1 MHLIASI
8 PGGWNPDDDG
18 VFHVQQSP
26 GDIIYLSAADTEL
39 LSLREA
45 WAELH
50 QHPEMFVSEDNSAKD
65 NNPIELPSLRLAN
78 LLYFKQELTI
88 DTYLE
93 EVVPHAR
100 LVVLR
105 LLGGKAYFQYLI
117 EAFQAVCEDH
127 NIPILFLPGY
137 DTPDLE
143 LMHCSSAPLE
153 VVHQAW
159 QYLAAG
165 GSQNLD
171 NCLKY
176 LLTTFFSFKTSINPV
191 VQVPDLFIAEEY
203 LPVSKSKSAQVV
215 ILAYRTHY
223 LANNLAPIHT
233 LADRLK
239 SYDLEPVVVFAH
251 TLRDDHISDD
261 LYNLLEQKGAK
272 NIACVINTT
281 SFSIKPMGQEAQAN
295 FIFERWRVPVIQAI
309 MASATRDSW
318 QEGLFGLSPTDIA
331 MNIALPE
338 VDGRIITQPISFKK
352 QLDKD
357 TLTDADLVMYEP
369 YEEGCQWIA
378 DLAHRYITLSQK
390 KNEEK
395 KIALVLP
402 NYPNK
407 DSRLANG
414 VGLDTPESAAAI
426 LNTLKEAEY
435 TLEDSINWDS
445 AYLMERLTQ
454 HITNDLD
461 TVDYRRY
468 EVYLEKADF
477 ETYYKTIPSELRE
490 AIQKQWGNPYDD
502 PYFVHNRFVFAGF
515 VTGNVFVSIQPSR
528 GYHIDP
534 QTTYHSPDLPPPWY
548 YLAYYCWVQLHF
560 EADALI
566 HLGKHGNLEWLP
578 GKSVALNPESCF
590 PAHIFQAIPHFY
602 PFIVN
607 DPGEGTQAKRR
618 NQAVILDHLIPP
630 MTRAETYGDLL
641 ELENLIDEY
650 YQAANLDPKRAKL
663 LRQQIVKLTQ
673 KAQLNIDLGVET
685 DDIDALL
692 VTLDGYLCEIK
703 EAQIRDGLHILGQ
716 APEQEQL
723 IDLLVALHRI
733 PQAGNLGITQALAK
747 DLHLG
752 IDPIHT
758 DYETSVAT
766 AIVTSNEA
774 ITSNLEALGL
784 TLPDVIRN
792 VGDVVALLETI
803 AKTYLTQKLDNKLV
817 VAQGIWP
824 LFEQVINQITT
835 DTLSKVQAA
844 QEELDN
850 LLIGLNGQYI
860 PSGPSGAP
868 TRGRLDILPTGRNFY
883 SVDIRTV
890 PTEAVYTL
898 GQKSAQLLIERYMQE
913 NGDYPRHIALSV
925 WGTATM
931 RTGGDDLAQALAL
944 MGVRPVWQKAS
955 RRVRDFEIIPLVQ
968 LGRPRVDVTLRISGF
983 FRDAFPDMISLFN
996 AVVEK
1001 LAHLNESPEDN
1012 PIRGNFLKEQQQWKA
1027 QGITEEAA
1035 TEKALYRVFGSKP
1048 GAYGAGLQT
1057 LIDEKSWETRDDL
1070 AQVYI
1075 QWSAY
1080 AYTQKGGKS
1089 AHEAFV
1095 NRLKNVEI
1103 VLQNQDNREH
1113 DLLDSDD
1120 YYQFQGGLSNAV
1132 TSVKGNAPDIYFG
1145 DHARP
1150 ENPKIKSLKEELL
1163 KVYRSRVV
1171 NPKWIEGVKRH
1182 GYKGAF
1188 EMAATMDYLFAYD
1201 ATTDLIEDFMYEGI
1215 TEAYLLDE
1223 VNRDFIQEVN
1233 PWALQDMS
1241 ERMLEAIQRGMWKA
1255 PSPETKEALEQIYL
1269 QADDVLEEKSGTT
1282 SKY

>member
-8 PGGWNPDDDG
+8 PGGWNPDDEG
-18 VFHVQQSP
+18 VFHIQQSP

-39 LSLREA
+39 FSLREA
-45 WAELH
+45 WADLH
-50 QHPEMFVSEDNSAKD
+50 QHPEIFSKGDQDSPTEAF
-65 NNPIELPSLRLAN
+65 PSLRLAN

-127 NIPILFLPGY
+127 GIPILFLPGY

-143 LMHCSSAPLE
+143 LMHCSSVPLE
-153 VVHQAW
+153 MVHQTW

-165 GSQNLD
+165 GSQNLG

-176 LLTTFFSFKTSINPV
+176 LLDAFFSLKTSVEPV
-191 VQVPDLFIAEEY
+191 VSIPDLFVDQAYEPIRSSGK
-203 LPVSKSKSAQVV
+203 PQVV
-215 ILAYRTHY
+215 ILVYRTHY

-233 LADRLK
+233 LAKALQEHA
-239 SYDLEPVVVFAH
+239 LEPVVVFAH

-261 LYNLLEQKGAK
+261 LYHLLEQKGADR
-272 NIACVINTT
+272 IACVINTT

-295 FIFERWRVPVIQAI
+295 FIFERWQVPVIQAM
-309 MASATRDSW
+309 MASATLESW

-338 VDGRIITQPISFKK
+338 VDGRIITRPISFKK

-357 TLTDADLVMYEP
+357 ALTDADLVVYEP
-369 YEEGCQWIA
+369 YQAGCQWIA
-378 DLAHRYITLSQK
+378 DLAKRYIALGQK
-390 KNEEK
+390 KNAEK

-414 VGLDTPESAAAI
+414 VGLDTPESAAAF
-426 LNTLKEAEY
+426 LNAIKAAGY
-435 TLEDSINWDS
+435 TLDDTTNWDS
-445 AYLMERLTQ
+445 AALMERLTQ

-461 TVDYRRY
+461 TADYRRY

-477 ETYYKTIPSELRE
+477 EKYYHTIPTAIRE
-490 AIQKQWGNPYDD
+490 AIEQQWGHPYDD
-502 PYFVHNRFVFAGF
+502 PYFIDERFGLAGF
-515 VTGNVFVSIQPSR
+515 VVGNVMVSIQPSR

-534 QTTYHSPDLPPPWY
+534 QSTYHSPDLPPPWY
-548 YLAYYCWVQLHF
+548 YLAYYYWVQSHF
-560 EADALI
+560 GADALI

-578 GKSVALNPESCF
+578 GKSVALDLESCF
-590 PAHIFQAIPHFY
+590 PAHIFQALPHFY

-618 NQAVILDHLIPP
+618 NQAVIIDHLIPP

-650 YQAANLDPKRAKL
+650 YQAASLDPKRTKL
-663 LRQQIVKLTQ
+663 LQQQIVDLTK
-673 KAQLNIDLGVET
+673 KAQLTLDLGLET
-685 DDIDALL
+685 NDIDALL
-692 VTLDGYLCEIK
+692 VGLDGYLCEIK

-716 APEQEQL
+716 APDNEQL

-733 PQAGNLGITQALAK
+733 PQAGQQGITQALAQDFK
-747 DLHLG
+747 LT
-752 IDPIHT
+752 IDPVHT
-758 DYETSVAT
+758 DY
-766 AIVTSNEA
+766 AILVNQ
-774 ITSNLEALGL
+774 EALPFDGAAWQTCWEKLDL
-784 TLPDVIRN
+784 TPPQYFN
-792 VGDVVALLETI
+792 NTGDVVAFLEQI
-803 AKTYLTQKLDNKLV
+803 VKAYLTQKLQYSLEV
-817 VAQGIWP
+817 PEGIWP
-824 LFEQVINQITT
+824 RFEQVMRQIET
-835 DTLSKVQAA
+835 DTLPKVQTTQ
-844 QEELDN
+844 QELGN
-850 LLIGLNGQYI
+850 LLLGLSGQYV

-890 PTEAVYTL
+890 PTEAAYTL

-955 RRVRDFEIIPLVQ
+955 RRVRDFEVIPIAQ

-983 FRDAFPDMISLFN
+983 FRDAFPDMIALFN

-1012 PIRGNFLKEQQQWKA
+1012 SIRANFLKEQQQWMSE
-1027 QGITEEAA
+1027 GVSEEMAS
-1035 TEKALYRVFGSKP
+1035 EKALYRVFGSKP

-1057 LIDEKSWETRDDL
+1057 LIDEKNWETRDDL

-1080 AYTQKGGKS
+1080 AYTKKGGKS
-1089 AHEAFV
+1089 AYEAFV

-1132 TSVKGNAPDIYFG
+1132 ATVKGSAPEIYFG

-1150 ENPKIKSLKEELL
+1150 ENPKIKTLKEELL

-1171 NPKWIEGVKRH
+1171 NPKWIAGVKRH

-1201 ATTDLIEDFMYEGI
+1201 ATTDLIDDFMYEGI

-1223 VNRDFIQEVN
+1223 ANRKFIEEVN

-1241 ERMLEAIQRGMWKA
+1241 ERMLEAIQRGMWKS
-1255 PSPETKEALEQIYL
+1255 PSPETKEAIEQIYL
-1269 QADDVLEEKSGTT
+1269 QADEVLEDKSSTT
-1282 SKY
+1282 SKF

>member
-45 WAELH
+45 WAGLH
-50 QHPEMFVSEDNSAKD
+50 LHPEKFTSGDNTVAK
-65 NNPIELPSLRLAN
+65 ELPSLRLAN

-127 NIPILFLPGY
+127 GIPILFLPGY

-143 LMHCSSAPLE
+143 LMHCSSVPLE
-153 VVHQAW
+153 TVHQVW

-165 GSQNLD
+165 GSQNLE

-176 LLTTFFSFKTSINPV
+176 LLNNFFSLKTAINSV
-191 VQVPDLFIAEEY
+191 VQVPDLFIADEY
-203 LPVSKSKSAQVV
+203 LPTQTTGQAQVV

-223 LANNLAPIHT
+223 LASNLAPIHT
-233 LADRLK
+233 LAAQLIAHN
-239 SYDLEPVVVFAH
+239 LEPVVVFAH

-261 LYNLLEQKGAK
+261 LYNLLEQNGAQ

-281 SFSIKPMGQEAQAN
+281 SFSIKPMGGQAQTN
-295 FIFERWRVPVIQAI
+295 FIFERWGVPVIQAI
-309 MASATRDSW
+309 MASATREAW
-318 QEGLFGLSPTDIA
+318 EEGLFGLSPTDIA

-338 VDGRIITQPISFKK
+338 VDGRIITQPISFKH

-357 TLTDADLVMYEP
+357 ALTDADLVRYEP
-369 YEEGCQWIA
+369 YVEGCQWIA
-378 DLAHRYITLSQK
+378 DLAQRYVALGQK
-390 KNEEK
+390 RNEDK
-395 KIALVLP
+395 KIALILP

-414 VGLDTPESAAAI
+414 VGLDTPESAANI
-426 LNTLKEAEY
+426 LNVLAEAGY
-435 TLEDSINWDS
+435 TLNSSTDWSS
-445 AYLMERLTQ
+445 AIVMERLTQ

-468 EVYLEKADF
+468 EVHLAKADF
-477 ETYYKTIPSELRE
+477 EAYYATIPVALRD
-490 AIQKQWGNPYDD
+490 AVQQQWGNPYDD
-502 PYFVHNRFVFAGF
+502 PYFVNNQFVFAGF
-515 VTGNVFVSIQPSR
+515 VTGNVLVSIQPSR

-534 QTTYHSPDLPPPWY
+534 QATYHSPDLPPPWY
-548 YLAYYCWVQLHF
+548 YLAYYCWVQHHF

-578 GKSVALNPESCF
+578 GKSVALNPETCF
-590 PAHIFQAIPHFY
+590 PAHIFKATPHFY

-618 NQAVILDHLIPP
+618 NHAVILDHLIPP

-650 YQAANLDPKRAKL
+650 YQAANLDPKRTKL

-673 KAQLNIDLGVET
+673 KAQLNIDLGVTT

-703 EAQIRDGLHILGQ
+703 EAQIRDGLHILGR
-716 APEQEQL
+716 APENDQL
-723 IDLLVALHRI
+723 IDLLVALHRV
-733 PQAGNLGITQALAK
+733 PQVGTLGITQALAK
-747 DLHLG
+747 DLQLPF
-752 IDPIHT
+752 DPIHA
-758 DYETSVAT
+758 DYETLVEATVLTTNEPLNTHVA
-766 AIVTSNEA
+766 
-774 ITSNLEALGL
+774 ALGL
-784 TLPDVIRN
+784 SLPAVLRN
-792 VGDVVALLETI
+792 VGDVVAFLESI
-803 AKTYLTQKLDNKLV
+803 AKTYLSQKLDNQLTV
-817 VAQGIWP
+817 PQGVWQ
-824 LFEQVINQITT
+824 LFEELINQITT
-835 DTLSKVQAA
+835 DTWAKVQAA
-844 QEELDN
+844 QDELAN
-850 LLIGLNGQYI
+850 LLVGLNGQYV
-860 PSGPSGAP
+860 PSGASGAP

-890 PTEAVYTL
+890 PTEAAYTL

-944 MGVRPVWQKAS
+944 MGVRPVWQRAS

-996 AVVEK
+996 AVVAK

-1012 PIRGNFLKEQQQWKA
+1012 PIRANFLKEQQQWKA
-1027 QGITEEAA
+1027 QGIDEAA
-1035 TEKALYRVFGSKP
+1035 ANEKALYRVFGSKP

-1057 LIDEKSWETRDDL
+1057 LIDEKNWETRDDL

-1089 AHEAFV
+1089 AHGAFI

-1132 TSVKGNAPDIYFG
+1132 NTVKGEAPEIYFG

-1150 ENPKIKSLKEELL
+1150 ENPKMKSLKEELL

-1201 ATTDLIEDFMYEGI
+1201 ATTDLIDDFMYEGV
-1215 TEAYLLDE
+1215 TEAYLLDDT
-1223 VNRDFIQEVN
+1223 NREFIREVN

-1255 PSPETKEALEQIYL
+1255 PSPAIKEALEQIYL
-1269 QADDVLEEKSGTT
+1269 QADDVLEERSGEDA
-1282 SKY
+1282 KI

>member
-18 VFHVQQSP
+18 VFHIEQSP

-39 LSLREA
+39 LSLHKV
-45 WAELH
+45 WTNLH
-50 QHPEMFVSEDNSAKD
+50 Q
-65 NNPIELPSLRLAN
+65 NPQVFAQQDGSVVQALPSLRLAN

-93 EVVPHAR
+93 EVVPQAR

-127 NIPILFLPGY
+127 NIPLLFLPGY

-143 LMHCSSAPLE
+143 LMHCSTVPLE
-153 VVHQAW
+153 VVHQTW

-165 GSQNLD
+165 GNDNLD

-176 LLTTFFSFKTSINPV
+176 LLNSFFALKTSIAPV
-191 VQVPDLFIAEEY
+191 ASVPDLFISEEY
-203 LPVSKSKSAQVV
+203 CPNRNPAQDQVV
-215 ILAYRTHY
+215 ILVYRTHY
-223 LANNLAPIHT
+223 LADNLAPIHM
-233 LADRLK
+233 LAKQLQAHQ
-239 SYDLEPVVVFAH
+239 LEPIVVFAH
-251 TLRDDHISDD
+251 TLRDDHVSDD
-261 LYNLLEQKGAK
+261 LYNLLEQNKAH

-295 FIFERWRVPVIQAI
+295 FIFERWQVPVIQAM
-309 MASATRDSW
+309 MASATRESW

-352 QLDKD
+352 QLEKD
-357 TLTDADLVMYEP
+357 ALTEADLVMYEP
-369 YEEGCQWIA
+369 YVEGCQWVA
-378 DLAHRYITLSQK
+378 DLAYRYVSLHRKS
-390 KNEEK
+390 NEEK
-395 KIALVLP
+395 KIALILP

-414 VGLDTPESAAAI
+414 VGLDTPASAAAV
-426 LNTLKEAEY
+426 LNKLQAAGY
-435 TLEDSINWDS
+435 TLEETIHWDS
-445 AYLMERLTQ
+445 GLLMECLTQ

-477 ETYYKTIPSELRE
+477 EAYYATIPRELRK
-490 AIQKQWGNPYDD
+490 AIEQQWGNPYDD
-502 PYFVHNRFVFAGF
+502 PYFVNNRFVFAGF
-515 VTGNVFVSIQPSR
+515 IIGNVFVSIQPSR
-528 GYHIDP
+528 GYHVDP
-534 QTTYHSPDLPPPWY
+534 QATYHSPDLSPPWY
-548 YLAYYCWVQLHF
+548 YLAYYCWVQRHF
-560 EADALI
+560 KADALI

-590 PAHIFQAIPHFY
+590 PAHIFNALPHFY

-618 NQAVILDHLIPP
+618 NQAVIIDHLIPP

-673 KAQLNIDLGVET
+673 KAQLNIDLGVAT

-692 VTLDGYLCEIK
+692 VMLDGYLCEIK

-716 APEQEQL
+716 APENEQL
-723 IDLLVALHRI
+723 VDLLVALHRI
-733 PQAGNLGITQALAK
+733 PQSGNLGITQALAK
-747 DLHLG
+747 DLQLAL
-752 IDPIHT
+752 DPIHT
-758 DYETSVAT
+758 DYT
-766 AIVTSNEA
+766 ALVDK
-774 ITSNLEALGL
+774 EALTFSDSIL
-784 TLPDVIRN
+784 LAFKDLNIQLPDTPRH
-792 VGDVVALLETI
+792 VGEVVAFLESI
-803 AKTYLTQKLDNKLV
+803 AKTYLTQKLQHKLTLPL
-817 VAQGIWP
+817 GIWP
-824 LFEQVINQITT
+824 QFEQVIHQIATN
-835 DTLSKVQAA
+835 TLLKVHAA

-850 LLIGLNGQYI
+850 LLVGLQGRYV

-890 PTEAVYTL
+890 PTEAAYTL

-944 MGVRPVWQKAS
+944 MGVRPVWQRAS
-955 RRVRDFEIIPLVQ
+955 RRVRDFEIIPLAK

-1012 PIRGNFLKEQQQWKA
+1012 PIRANFLKEQQAWMA
-1027 QGITEEAA
+1027 QGMPEEVAN
-1035 TEKALYRVFGSKP
+1035 EKALYRVFGSKP

-1080 AYTQKGGKS
+1080 AYTKKGGKS

-1132 TSVKGNAPDIYFG
+1132 TSVKGTAPEIYFG

-1150 ENPKIKSLKEELL
+1150 ENPKMKSLKEELL

-1171 NPKWIEGVKRH
+1171 NPKWIAGVKRH

-1215 TEAYLLDE
+1215 TEAYLLDDAT
-1223 VNRDFIQEVN
+1223 RDFIQEVN

-1241 ERMLEAIQRGMWKA
+1241 ERMLEAIQRGMWK
-1255 PSPETKEALEQIYL
+1255 SPLPATKEALEQIYL

-1282 SKY
+1282 SKL

>member
-18 VFHVQQSP
+18 VFHIEQSP

-39 LSLREA
+39 LSLHKA
-45 WAELH
+45 WADLH
-50 QHPEMFVSEDNSAKD
+50 QTPEIFTQEDGTAVQA
-65 NNPIELPSLRLAN
+65 LPSLRLAN

-93 EVVPHAR
+93 EVVPQAR

-143 LMHCSSAPLE
+143 LMHCSTVPLE
-153 VVHQAW
+153 VVHQTW

-165 GSQNLD
+165 GNENLD

-176 LLTTFFSFKTSINPV
+176 LLASFFSLKTPLTPITA
-191 VQVPDLFIAEEY
+191 VPDLFIAKEY
-203 LPVSKSKSAQVV
+203 SPTNDSTQAQVV
-215 ILAYRTHY
+215 LLAYRTHY

-233 LADRLK
+233 LAEQLK
-239 SYDLEPVVVFAH
+239 AYGLEPIVVFAH
-251 TLRDDHISDD
+251 TLRDDHVSDN
-261 LYNLLEQKGAK
+261 LYNLLEQNGAY

-295 FIFERWRVPVIQAI
+295 FIFERWKVPVIQAI
-309 MASATRDSW
+309 MASATRESW

-352 QLDKD
+352 QLEKD
-357 TLTDADLVMYEP
+357 ALTEADLVMYEP
-369 YEEGCQWIA
+369 YIEGCQWVA
-378 DLAHRYITLSQK
+378 DLAHRYITLK
-390 KNEEK
+390 YKENRDK
-395 KIALVLP
+395 KIALILP

-414 VGLDTPESAAAI
+414 VGLDTPASAAAV
-426 LNTLKEAEY
+426 LNKLQDADY
-435 TLEDSINWDS
+435 TLGEATVWDS
-445 AYLMERLTQ
+445 AMLMERLTQ

-477 ETYYKTIPSELRE
+477 EAYYTTIPQELRE
-490 AIQKQWGNPYDD
+490 AIQQQWGNPYDD
-502 PYFVHNRFVFAGF
+502 PYFVNNHFVFAGF
-515 VTGNVFVSIQPSR
+515 IAGNVFVSIQPSR

-534 QTTYHSPDLPPPWY
+534 QATYHSPDLPPPWY
-548 YLAYYCWVQLHF
+548 YLAYYHWVQKHF

-618 NQAVILDHLIPP
+618 NQAVIIDHLIPP

-650 YQAANLDPKRAKL
+650 YQAANLDPKRTKL
-663 LRQQIVKLTQ
+663 LQQQIVTLTK
-673 KAQLNIDLGVET
+673 KAQLTSDLGIET
-685 DDIDALL
+685 NDLDALL

-716 APEQEQL
+716 APVNEQL
-723 IDLLVALHRI
+723 VDLLVALHRV
-733 PQAGNLGITQALAK
+733 PQDGNLGITQALAK
-747 DLHLG
+747 DLQLT
-752 IDPIHT
+752 IDPIQD
-758 DYETSVAT
+758 DYETLVET
-766 AIVTSNEA
+766 ERLTSNQQLIA
-774 ITSNLEALGL
+774 NVDALGV
-784 TLPDVIRN
+784 TLPPMIRN
-792 VGDVVALLETI
+792 VGDIVALLETM
-803 AKTYLTQKLDNKLV
+803 AKTYLTQKLQHKFSLSL
-817 VAQGIWP
+817 GIWP
-824 LFEQVINQITT
+824 LFEQLIHQIET
-835 DTLSKVQAA
+835 DTLVKVQAA
-844 QEELDN
+844 RQELDN
-850 LLIGLNGQYI
+850 LLVGLNGGYV
-860 PSGPSGAP
+860 PSGASGAP

-890 PTEAVYTL
+890 PTEAAYTL

-913 NGDYPRHIALSV
+913 NGDYPHHIALSV

-955 RRVRDFEIIPLVQ
+955 RRVRDFEIIPLVK

-1001 LAHLNESPEDN
+1001 LAHLNEAPEDN
-1012 PIRGNFLKEQQQWKA
+1012 PIRANFLKEQQQWKD
-1027 QGITEEAA
+1027 QGVPEKVAN
-1035 TEKALYRVFGSKP
+1035 EKALYRVFGSKP

-1080 AYTQKGGKS
+1080 AYTKKGGKS
-1089 AHEAFV
+1089 AHESFV

-1132 TSVKGNAPDIYFG
+1132 TSVKGSSPEIYFG

-1150 ENPKIKSLKEELL
+1150 ENPKMKSLKEELL
-1163 KVYRSRVV
+1163 KVYRSRVI

-1223 VNRDFIQEVN
+1223 TTRDFIQEVN

-1241 ERMLEAIQRGMWKA
+1241 ERMLEAIQRGMWKS
-1255 PSPETKEALEQIYL
+1255 PLPETKEALEQIYL

-1282 SKY
+1282 SKF